1 MRVNGRTKQ
10 QKEKKARSKSIV
22 KKPNKQSETKNEK
35 SFL

>member
-1 MRVNGRTKQ
+1 MDGQNSK
-10 QKEKKARSKSIV
+10 KKKKARSKSIV